1 MNAHDDFAAALQA
14 GELLQPL
21 PGLDLTQAY
30 RIAAHRHALR
40 LATGDRPIGRKIGHT
55 NTATWAAQGIAA
67 PSWGWLAVGVA
78 YLPLIGLA
86 LYLGAGAPERPNLG
100 RA

>member
-30 RIAAHRHALR
+30 RIAALDIVKQRGQ
-40 LATGDRPIGRKIGHT
+40 ATTSDVV
-55 NTATWAAQGIAA
+55 AD
-67 PSWGWLAVGVA
+67 AVSAV
-78 YLPLIGLA
+78 L
-86 LYLGAGAPERPNLG
+86 
-100 RA
+100 